1 MDLVA
6 GVSSA
11 KVKYPTNAPTAT
23 ASMTMPL
30 YVMKRS
36 LAREGM
42 GSGLFPSRPGGKV
55 KATHIIKKL

>member
-11 KVKYPTNAPTAT
+11 KAKYPTNAPT

-55 KATHIIKKL
+55 NATHIIKKL